1 MRNKRLQMFA
11 EIAVMAA
18 FAWVLGLYR
27 VGKMPQ
33 GGSVSLKMLPIYIC
47 ALRWGAG
54 PGMVSGVLL
63 GLLSLMDATIVHPA
77 QMLLDYPLAFAAIGV
92 AGFFQDKPLV
102 GMVAGGLARWFM
114 HVVSGIIFFAS
125 YTPEGSTV
133 VAYSMGYN
141 ITYIL
146 PEVILAVLIAP
157 LVLRRLDADM
167 AEELTWKHNAIDLL
181 SLLAPLVAM
190 ALVVGLRHS
199 YPIINYTALAIW
211 VALAGYHLFS
221 GIKDWH
227 SAKRG
232 LALISIPP
240 ALVYLAYL
248 VLK

>member
-18 FAWVLGLYR
+18 FAWVLSLYR

-33 GGSVSLKMLPIYIC
+33 GGSVSLEMLPIYIC

-54 PGMVSGVLL
+54 PGIVSGALL
-63 GLLSLMDATIVHPA
+63 GLISLMDATIVHPA
-77 QMLLDYPLAFAAIGV
+77 QMLLDYPLAFGAIGL
-92 AGFFQDKPLV
+92 AGFFKDKPLV

-114 HVVSGIIFFAS
+114 HVVSGIVFFAA

-133 VAYSMGYN
+133 VAYSMVYN

-157 LVLRRLDADM
+157 LVLRRLSTSK
-167 AEELTWKHNAIDLL
+167 AEELTWRHNAVDLL
-181 SLLAPLVAM
+181 SLLAPLTAM
-190 ALVVGLRHS
+190 ALVVGLRNS
-199 YPIINYTALAIW
+199 YPAVNYAALVVWI
-211 VALAGYHLFS
+211 ALAGYHLFS
-221 GIKDWH
+221 GMKDWS

-240 ALVYLAYL
+240 ALVYISYL
-248 VLK
+248 VMK

>member
-1 MRNKRLQMFA
+1 MRNKRLQMMA
-11 EIAVMAA
+11 EIAAMAA
-18 FAWVLGLYR
+18 IAWVLSLYR

-33 GGSVSLKMLPIYIC
+33 GGSVSLEMLPIYIC

-63 GLLSLMDATIVHPA
+63 GLISLFDATIVHPA
-77 QMLLDYPLAFAAIGV
+77 QMLLDYPLAFGAIGL
-92 AGFFQDKPLV
+92 AGFFKDKPLA
-102 GMVAGGLARWFM
+102 GMVGGGLARWFM
-114 HVVSGIIFFAS
+114 HVVSGIIFFAE
-125 YTPEGSTV
+125 YTPEGSSV
-133 VAYSMGYN
+133 VAYSMIYN

-146 PEVILAVLIAP
+146 PEIILAVLIAP
-157 LVLRRLDADM
+157 LVLRRISTNT
-167 AEELTWKHNAIDLL
+167 AEELTWKHNAVDLL

-190 ALVVGLRHS
+190 ALAVGLRNS
-199 YPIINYTALAIW
+199 YPIINYGALAIW
-211 VALAGYHLFS
+211 IALAGYHLFS

-240 ALVYLAYL
+240 ALVYLSYL